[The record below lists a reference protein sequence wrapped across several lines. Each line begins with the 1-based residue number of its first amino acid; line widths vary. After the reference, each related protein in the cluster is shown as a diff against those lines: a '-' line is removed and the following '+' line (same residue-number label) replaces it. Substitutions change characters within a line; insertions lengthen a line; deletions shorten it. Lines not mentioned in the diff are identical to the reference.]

1 MDDLNNVCYE
11 ETNELIFSGC
21 CRTRKNKKII
31 IGGAI
36 LFSFAVVLVCFFV
49 FYRQN
54 VSVSVEVGKINS
66 HSTYNRPY
74 YYGETLEQEKDNWEY
89 RLYCDDKLIAS
100 KKSSDNSVI
109 FYDVKVKK
117 GARLRAEM
125 CPLNKGNILDKE
137 ITISKEHWDFIT
149 KNRTERATRY
159 GGEVK
164 GIGDSAGSAIKDK
177 NGKIVISIKCN

>member
-1 MDDLNNVCYE
+1 MENLNNVCYE
-11 ETNELIFSGC
+11 ETHELIFQDAAAP
-21 CRTRKNKKII
+21 RKNKKII
-31 IGGAI
+31 IFCAI
-36 LFSFAVVLVCFFV
+36 LFTLAVVLVCFFV
-49 FYRQN
+49 FYGQN
-54 VSVSVEVGKINS
+54 VSVSVEVGKKIY
-66 HSTYNRPY
+66 STYNRPY

-164 GIGDSAGSAIKDK
+164 GIGDSAWSAIKDK